1 MKQKVKIKG
10 HLRSYLQTSLVLG
23 IALAFVNVG
32 IYFLDIEAGIC
43 VSGFLLIYLIT
54 MFILLYRNK
63 STIMNE
69 FISFATQYG
78 QIQRTLLRDLELP
91 HVLMDDDGRI
101 IWMNAAFEQVI
112 HREKSY
118 RKPDRKS
125 TRLNSSHMA

>member
-1 MKQKVKIKG
+1 MRQKVKVKG
-10 HLRSYLQTSLVLG
+10 HLKSYLQTTLILG
-23 IALAFVNVG
+23 ILLALVNIG
-32 IYFLDIEAGIC
+32 IYFLNIKAGIC

-54 MFILLYRNK
+54 MSTLLYRNK
-63 STIMNE
+63 SIIMNE

-112 HREKSY
+112 HKEKGY
-118 RKPDRKS
+118 RKPI
-125 TRLNSSHMA
+125 